1 MGKQVDHPVSLIDI
15 YPTLKDLCKLEGNTI
30 VTRAHSMAIVK
41 TISENPKTNQWEES
55 SLHLVS
61 SWKSK
66 LAEKQH
72 VSVRSKQYRYI
83 RYANG
88 SEELYNHKKD
98 DFEWIT

>member
-1 MGKQVDHPVSLIDI
+1 M
-15 YPTLKDLCKLEGNTI
+15 EGPDTAFTI
-30 VTRAHSMAIVK
+30 
-41 TISENPKTNQWEES
+41 
-55 SLHLVS
+55 VS

-83 RYANG
+83 RYSNG

-98 DFEWIT
+98 DFEWHNLAEDKKVFKNQRSASETIRFMVEN